1 MSWLQDPAK
10 TAENY
15 ATEDNLRA
23 RQSLYEEVEGEP
35 APAVLRRVI
44 AELHPERVLEVG
56 GGQGELAEW
65 IQVELGADVEHLDLS
80 PRMAELARARG
91 ISARQGDVQDLPF
104 PDAAFD
110 TVVAAWMLFHVPDLD
125 RGLSEISRVL
135 VPGGSLVAVTNSVDH
150 LQELRE
156 LMQHDRPPQSFHR
169 ENGEQLLARHFARIV
184 RHEIDTKVIVR
195 RREQLVAYQQSI
207 PAKTAPIPDDLE
219 LPYVTYSRVSIF
231 VASGTP

>member
-23 RQSLYEEVEGEP
+23 RQALYEEVEGET
-35 APAVLRRVI
+35 ALEVLRREI
-44 AELHPERVLEVG
+44 AALQPKRVLEVG

-65 IQVELGADVEHLDLS
+65 MQRELGASVEFIDLS
-80 PRMAELARARG
+80 PRMVELARERG
-91 ISARQGDVQDLPF
+91 ISARQGDVQELEF
-104 PDAAFD
+104 ADATFD
-110 TVVAAWMLFHVPDLD
+110 TVVAAWMLFHVPDLN
-125 RGLSEISRVL
+125 RGLSEIARVL
-135 VPGGSLVAVTNSVDH
+135 VPDGTLVAVTNSVDH

-156 LMQHDRPPQSFHR
+156 LMQHKPPAQSFHR
-169 ENGEQLLARHFARIV
+169 ENGQEVLARHFARIAV
-184 RHEIDTKVIVR
+184 REVDERVIVR

-207 PAKTAPIPDDLE
+207 PAPTEPIPEAVE
-219 LPYVTYSRVSIF
+219 LPFVTHGRVSGF